1 MSQMTISKNLTI
13 KDGFKDGIPIFLGYF
28 PIAMAFGILSRGTG
42 LSLLETLSFS
52 FIVFAGAAQFIAV
65 GMIASGVGALEIIIS
80 IFFLNFRHFL
90 MSASLSAKTHFK
102 HPILK
107 PFISFF
113 VTDES
118 FSVASFAE
126 GNLSESYLIP
136 MQLLGYFGWG
146 IGTGVGFMIGSI
158 LPPLLQKAMGIGL
171 YVMFIALLVPEM
183 KKSNKAIV
191 LSVMAGIMNT
201 ILRKIL
207 LMPQGWS
214 IVITII
220 LISFIGVMI
229 YDCSEKAN
237 SIKVKEEV
245 IDYE

>member
-1 MSQMTISKNLTI
+1 MNASRQLKTLTF

-28 PIAMAFGILSRGTG
+28 PIAMAFGILSRASG
-42 LSLLETLSFS
+42 LTLLETLSFS
-52 FIVFAGAAQFIAV
+52 FILFAGAAQFIAV
-65 GMIASGVGALEIIIS
+65 GMIAAGVGAAEIIIA

-90 MSASLSAKTHFK
+90 MSASLSAKTKFN

-118 FSVASFAE
+118 FSVASFANGHLNE
-126 GNLSESYLIP
+126 HYLIP

-146 IGTGVGFMIGSI
+146 IGTGVGFVIGSI

-183 KKSNKAIV
+183 KKTNKAIT
-191 LSVMAGIMNT
+191 LSLMAGIINS
-201 ILRKIL
+201 ILRIAL
-207 LMPQGWS
+207 NLPQGWS

-220 LISFIGVMI
+220 LVSFLGVII
-229 YDCSEKAN
+229 YDREDNKTSDQ
-237 SIKVKEEV
+237 EV
-245 IDYE
+245 VNYE

>member
-1 MSQMTISKNLTI
+1 MSNTSINKDLRLT
-13 KDGFKDGIPIFLGYF
+13 DGIKDGIPIFLGYF
-28 PIAMAFGILSRGTG
+28 PIAMAFGILSRGSG
-42 LSLLETLSFS
+42 LTLIETLSFS
-52 FIVFAGAAQFIAV
+52 FILFAGAAQFIAV
-65 GMIASGVGALEIIIS
+65 GMIASGVGALEIIIA

-90 MSASLSAKTHFK
+90 MSASINAKLKFNHK
-102 HPILK
+102 LLK

-118 FSVASFAE
+118 FSVASFAK
-126 GNLSESYLIP
+126 GTLSESYMIP

-146 IGTGVGFMIGSI
+146 IGSGVGFILGSI

-183 KKSNKAIV
+183 KKTNKAIV
-191 LSVMAGIMNT
+191 LSLMAGLMNT
-201 ILRKIL
+201 LLRNVL

-220 LISFIGVMI
+220 LVSLAGVFI
-229 YDCSEKAN
+229 YENKDNKSSEL
-237 SIKVKEEV
+237 EV
-245 IDYE
+245 ADYE